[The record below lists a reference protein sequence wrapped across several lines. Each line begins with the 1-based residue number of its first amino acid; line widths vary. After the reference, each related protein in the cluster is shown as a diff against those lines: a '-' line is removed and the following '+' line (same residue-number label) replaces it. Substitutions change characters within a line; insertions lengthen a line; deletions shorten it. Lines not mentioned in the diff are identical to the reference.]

1 MVCHEK
7 ICQDYKL
14 SMWDGYKQH
23 LFVLTGL
30 SSCYNV
36 MIGGTSSLP
45 WGGWLHLSIPG
56 TPISDHPA
64 VGVSLQEKW
73 WSPLMHP
80 SKLFMRLNHLWMVLV
95 NLHTKHRNICLWCEN
110 KTDMH
115 WFFSTQMCTSIWLQ
129 CCSLLQANLHA
140 TLGILLKYN
149 NKVS

>member
-14 SMWDGYKQH
+14 SKWDGYKQH
-23 LFVLTGL
+23 LFVLTRL
-30 SSCYNV
+30 SLCYNV

-95 NLHTKHRNICLWCEN
+95 NLHTKHRNICDAKIKLICIDFFQP
-110 KTDMH
+110 KFVHQFDYSAVVFFRQIYMQH
-115 WFFSTQMCTSIWLQ
+115 WEYCLSTI
-129 CCSLLQANLHA
+129 
-140 TLGILLKYN
+140 IR
-149 NKVS
+149 